1 MNKNNLLKRINK
13 IHLLVILALLIII
26 IAVLMT
32 ALFSRANSNDL
43 TYRNDTVRSKV
54 INDYLESKQYPGLAC
69 ATQIIAYNTLDSY
82 AQFVCTIKKGYTLKQ
97 TKLGGTSNV
106 GRFTFNTTNKEIKAA
121 EYPSEVFYSQR
132 LKELLPTDVLKAY
145 ENTQSTTNKEL
156 DDEATKR
163 AAAE

>member
-1 MNKNNLLKRINK
+1 MNKNKLLKRINK
-13 IHLLVILALLIII
+13 THLLVTIALLIIM

-32 ALFSRANSNDL
+32 ALFSRASSNDL

-82 AQFVCTIKKGYTLKQ
+82 AEFVCAIKKGYTLEQ
-97 TKLGGTSNV
+97 TKLGGTSNI
-106 GRFTFNTTNKEIKAA
+106 GRFTFSTTGNDIKAA

-132 LKELLPTDVLKAY
+132 LKELLPTGVLKAY
-145 ENTQSTTNKEL
+145 ENTQSTTSKEL
-156 DDEATKR
+156 SDEATRR
-163 AAAE
+163 AVAE